1 MGGLGPPCVA
11 GGLSWGVAGGQKYHE
26 NFKSN
31 IVGSSEDIS
40 LDICEEDVYMSRS
53 GTGIGPGSLA
63 PLRSEVPAVSFPWSR
78 GCGMSGGA
86 MAGRS
91 VPHEPGGGRGTGSGS
106 LAALGMARSLVPV
119 ADRRSGLQTHTYRER
134 ESEGHETWDEVTT
147 RSKLPIPPSHPP
159 PPTPHTDLRLVPST
173 LLLRCSFLVR
183 WGLLVPALALPLR
196 LGSSCFGWQLSRL
209 CLLQNGL
216 VDFPL

>member
-1 MGGLGPPCVA
+1 
-11 GGLSWGVAGGQKYHE
+11 
-26 NFKSN
+26 
-31 IVGSSEDIS
+31 
-40 LDICEEDVYMSRS
+40 MSHS

-91 VPHEPGGGRGTGSGS
+91 VPHEPGGGCGTGSGS
-106 LAALGMARSLVPV
+106 LAALGMARSRIPV
-119 ADRRSGLQTHTYRER
+119 ADRRSGLQTHTHRER
-134 ESEGHETWDEVTT
+134 ERVMKPETRLLHVANCL
-147 RSKLPIPPSHPP
+147 SSPSHPP
-159 PPTPHTDLRLVPST
+159 PPTPHTDLRLVPIT

-183 WGLLVPALALPLR
+183 WGLLVPALALPLL

>member
-1 MGGLGPPCVA
+1 MYICLVLVPESARGVSPHFGVRSQRFRFPGVE
-11 GGLSWGVAGGQKYHE
+11 GVACPGVPWPGVASH
-26 NFKSN
+26 
-31 IVGSSEDIS
+31 
-40 LDICEEDVYMSRS
+40 MSRVE
-53 GTGIGPGSLA
+53 GVALA
-63 PLRSEVPAVSFPWSR
+63 PGVSLPLAW
-78 GCGMSGGA
+78 
-86 MAGRS
+86 
-91 VPHEPGGGRGTGSGS
+91 PGVSSQLLTDGVDCRH
-106 LAALGMARSLVPV
+106 
-119 ADRRSGLQTHTYRER
+119 THTER
-134 ESEGHETWDEVTT
+134 GRVRVMKPGT
-147 RSKLPIPPSHPP
+147 RLLHVANSLSP